1 MDAILDIR
9 LWSAGAGAAL
19 GEYLGSFDSL
29 LYALV
34 AFIVTDYITGV
45 LCAIVEKRLSSSVG
59 FKGICQKVCIMA
71 LVGVA
76 NVLDVN
82 MVGGGC
88 VLRTAVIFF
97 YCANEGKLV
106 CICAPEDASGLLE
119 TMKRCPE
126 GQDAAV
132 IGHVTED
139 AAGRVVMR
147 TALGGRR
154 ILQKLAGAQLPRI
167 C

>member
-1 MDAILDIR
+1 MEHIR
-9 LWSAGAGAAL
+9 CWAAGAGAAL
-19 GEYLGSFDSL
+19 GEYLGSFDGL

-59 FKGICQKVCIMA
+59 FKGICQKVFIMA

-76 NVLDVN
+76 NVLDVH

-97 YCANEGKLV
+97 YCANEGISIMENAARIGLPVPEKL
-106 CICAPEDASGLLE
+106 
-119 TMKRCPE
+119 
-126 GQDAAV
+126 
-132 IGHVTED
+132 TE
-139 AAGRVVMR
+139 VM
-147 TALGGRR
+147 
-154 ILQKLAGAQLPRI
+154 QQLKSK
-167 C
+167 

>member
-1 MDAILDIR
+1 MEHIR
-9 LWSAGAGAAL
+9 CWAAGAGAAL

-59 FKGICQKVCIMA
+59 FKGICQKVFIMA

-76 NVLDVN
+76 NVLDVH

-97 YCANEGKLV
+97 YCANEGISIVENAARIGLPVPEKL
-106 CICAPEDASGLLE
+106 
-119 TMKRCPE
+119 
-126 GQDAAV
+126 
-132 IGHVTED
+132 TE
-139 AAGRVVMR
+139 VM
-147 TALGGRR
+147 
-154 ILQKLAGAQLPRI
+154 QQLKSK
-167 C
+167 

>member
-1 MDAILDIR
+1 MEHIR
-9 LWSAGAGAAL
+9 CWAAGAGAA
-19 GEYLGSFDSL
+19 LGSFDSL

-59 FKGICQKVCIMA
+59 FKGICQKVFIMA

-76 NVLDVN
+76 NVLDVH

-97 YCANEGKLV
+97 YCANEGISIMENAARIGLPVPEKL
-106 CICAPEDASGLLE
+106 
-119 TMKRCPE
+119 
-126 GQDAAV
+126 
-132 IGHVTED
+132 TE
-139 AAGRVVMR
+139 VM
-147 TALGGRR
+147 
-154 ILQKLAGAQLPRI
+154 QQLKSK
-167 C
+167 

>member
-1 MDAILDIR
+1 MDVFLDVR
-9 LWSAGAGAAL
+9 CWAAGAGAAF

-34 AFIVTDYITGV
+34 AFIVTDYVTGV
-45 LCAIVEKRLSSSVG
+45 LCAIVEKRLSSTVG
-59 FKGICQKVCIMA
+59 FKGICQKVFIMA

-97 YCANEGKLV
+97 YCANEGISIIENAARIGLPVPEKLTDV
-106 CICAPEDASGLLE
+106 
-119 TMKRCPE
+119 MK
-126 GQDAAV
+126 
-132 IGHVTED
+132 
-139 AAGRVVMR
+139 
-147 TALGGRR
+147 
-154 ILQKLAGAQLPRI
+154 QLKSK
-167 C
+167 